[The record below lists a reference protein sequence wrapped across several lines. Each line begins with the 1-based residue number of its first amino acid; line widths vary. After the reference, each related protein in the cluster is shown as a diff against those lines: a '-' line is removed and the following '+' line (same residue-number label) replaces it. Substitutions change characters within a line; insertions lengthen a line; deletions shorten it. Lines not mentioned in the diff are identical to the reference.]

1 MKRTLIVVTSIH
13 ETSQNQVEQYISTLG
28 GKAIVFNPSPSQ
40 LINRRISESALKQ
53 QLKALIH
60 TSKENVII
68 RANPAKIINE
78 GNNIYDITKKI
89 ADYLADLG
97 QYALDNQKFDSLIL
111 FGGDGAAALL
121 GKLGI
126 TEMRILYAIVPG
138 VPFCIVD
145 DGAYSGMKV
154 MTKSGGFGNLNLL
167 NEMMEM

>member
-1 MKRTLIVVTSIH
+1 M
-13 ETSQNQVEQYISTLG
+13 
-28 GKAIVFNPSPSQ
+28 
-40 LINRRISESALKQ
+40 
-53 QLKALIH
+53 
-60 TSKENVII
+60 
-68 RANPAKIINE
+68 
-78 GNNIYDITKKI
+78 
-89 ADYLADLG
+89 
-97 QYALDNQKFDSLIL
+97 IL